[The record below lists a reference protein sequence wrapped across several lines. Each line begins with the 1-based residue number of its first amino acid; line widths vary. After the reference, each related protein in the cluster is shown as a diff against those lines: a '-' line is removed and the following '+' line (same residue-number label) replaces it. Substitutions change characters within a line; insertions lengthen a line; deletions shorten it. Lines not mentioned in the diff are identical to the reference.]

1 MRIVG
6 AMEGIGMIGRR
17 KCLMATSVVLTGLP
31 ILGTTKAALAN
42 GKFVDELRRLERE
55 SGGRLGVT
63 LLDTGTGNR
72 SGHRGDERF
81 PICSTFKVLLAAAVL
96 RRVESGQ
103 ENLARRVRFGAEA
116 ILEHAPVTKTRIGGD
131 GMSLA
136 ELCDA
141 TMTFSDNTAAN
152 LLLTAIGGPAALTA
166 FVKSLGDDVTR
177 LDRTEPGL
185 NEALPGDLRDTTTPN
200 AMASTLQAL
209 TLGKALSPPSRMQLI
224 AWLVGSK
231 TGDARL
237 RAGLPHSWRIGERT
251 GTGERG
257 TANNVAVA
265 WPEGRKPLIVT
276 AYLTEATVN
285 RTQQSAVLAGVG
297 RAVAAIAA

>member
-1 MRIVG
+1 
-6 AMEGIGMIGRR
+6 MIGRR
-17 KCLMATSVVLTGLP
+17 KYLMATSVVLTGLP
-31 ILGTTKAALAN
+31 ILGTTKAAFAN

-63 LLDTGTGNR
+63 LLDTRNGTR
-72 SGHRGDERF
+72 SGHRSDERF
-81 PICSTFKVLLAAAVL
+81 PICSTFKVLLTAAVL
-96 RRVESGQ
+96 RRVDGGQ

-116 ILEHAPVTKTRIGGD
+116 ILEHAPVTKTRVGGD

-177 LDRTEPGL
+177 LDRTEPAL

-200 AMASTLQAL
+200 AMASTLSTL
-209 TLGKALSPPSRMQLI
+209 TLGEALSPASRTQLV

-237 RAGLPHSWRIGERT
+237 RAGLPRSWRIGERT

-257 TANNVAVA
+257 TANNVAVV
-265 WPEGRKPLIVT
+265 WPEGQPPLIVT

-285 RTQQSAVLAGVG
+285 RTQQSTVLAGVG

>member
-1 MRIVG
+1 
-6 AMEGIGMIGRR
+6 MIGRR
-17 KCLMATSVVLTGLP
+17 KYLMATSVVLTGLP
-31 ILGTTKAALAN
+31 ILGTTKAAFAN

-63 LLDTGTGNR
+63 LLDTRNGTR
-72 SGHRGDERF
+72 SGHRSDERF
-81 PICSTFKVLLAAAVL
+81 PICSTFKVLLTAAVL
-96 RRVESGQ
+96 RRVDGGQ
-103 ENLARRVRFGAEA
+103 ENLARRVRFRAEA
-116 ILEHAPVTKTRIGGD
+116 ILEHAPVTTTRVGGD

-177 LDRTEPGL
+177 LDRTEPAL

-200 AMASTLQAL
+200 AMASTLSTL
-209 TLGKALSPPSRMQLI
+209 TLGEALSPASRTQLV

-237 RAGLPHSWRIGERT
+237 RAGLPRSWRIGERT

-265 WPEGRKPLIVT
+265 WPEGRPPLIVT

>member
-1 MRIVG
+1 
-6 AMEGIGMIGRR
+6 MIGRR
-17 KCLMATSVVLTGLP
+17 KYLMATSVVLTGLP
-31 ILGTTKAALAN
+31 ILGATKAAFAN
-42 GKFVDELRRLERE
+42 GKFVDELRHLERE

-63 LLDTGTGNR
+63 LLDTGSGTR
-72 SGHRGDERF
+72 SGHRSDERF
-81 PICSTFKVLLAAAVL
+81 PLCSTFKVLLAAAVL
-96 RRVESGQ
+96 RGVDSGQ
-103 ENLARRVRFGAEA
+103 ENLTRRVRFGAEA
-116 ILEHAPVTKTRIGGD
+116 ILEHAPVTKTGVGGD

-166 FVKSLGDDVTR
+166 FVKSLGDDATR
-177 LDRTEPGL
+177 LDRTEPAL

-200 AMASTLQAL
+200 AMASTLSTL
-209 TLGKALSPPSRMQLI
+209 TLGEALSPASRTQLV

-237 RAGLPHSWRIGERT
+237 RAGLPRSWRVGERT

-257 TANNVAVA
+257 TANNVAVV
-265 WPEGRKPLIVT
+265 WPEGRPPVIVT

-297 RAVAAIAA
+297 RAVAAIAV

>member
-1 MRIVG
+1 
-6 AMEGIGMIGRR
+6 MIGRR
-17 KCLMATSVVLTGLP
+17 KYLMATSVVLTGLP
-31 ILGTTKAALAN
+31 ILGTTKAAFAN

-63 LLDTGTGNR
+63 LLDTRNGTR
-72 SGHRGDERF
+72 SGHRSDERF
-81 PICSTFKVLLAAAVL
+81 PICSTFKVLLTAAVL
-96 RRVESGQ
+96 RRVDGGQ

-116 ILEHAPVTKTRIGGD
+116 ILEHAPVTKTRVGGD

-177 LDRTEPGL
+177 LDRTEPAL

-200 AMASTLQAL
+200 AMASTLSTL
-209 TLGKALSPPSRMQLI
+209 TLGEALSPASRTQLV

-237 RAGLPHSWRIGERT
+237 RAGLPRSWRIGERT

-257 TANNVAVA
+257 TANNVAVV
-265 WPEGRKPLIVT
+265 WPEGRPPLIVT

-285 RTQQSAVLAGVG
+285 RTQQSTVLAGVG

>member
-1 MRIVG
+1 
-6 AMEGIGMIGRR
+6 MIGRR
-17 KCLMATSVVLTGLP
+17 KYLMAASVVLTGLP
-31 ILGTTKAALAN
+31 ILGTTKAAFAN

-63 LLDTGTGNR
+63 LLDTGGGNR
-72 SGHRGDERF
+72 TGYRSDERF
-81 PICSTFKVLLAAAVL
+81 PICSTFKVLLTAAVL
-96 RRVESGQ
+96 RRVDGGQ

-116 ILEHAPVTKTRIGGD
+116 ILEHAPVTKTHVGGD

-177 LDRTEPGL
+177 LDRTEPTL

-200 AMASTLQAL
+200 AMASTLSILAL
-209 TLGKALSPPSRMQLI
+209 GEALSPASRSQLV

-231 TGDARL
+231 TGDTRL
-237 RAGLPHSWRIGERT
+237 RAGLPRSWRIGERT

-265 WPEGRKPLIVT
+265 WPASRPALIVT

-285 RTQQSAVLAGVG
+285 RAQQNAVLAGVG
-297 RAVAAIAA
+297 RAVAVTVT